1 MTYFITWRFKEINR
15 DKILK
20 EGWVGD
26 NHIWNQGKCQQGNK
40 MKRGKTKRT
49 CLMDKMNSGSQEN
62 DLLMVSA
69 KVDIL
74 NTVFDEHDSYYSLP
88 STSLQHCYCVPPL
101 CNFKHFF
108 LIPVHMK
115 IHMHICAYEH
125 TRLVKFTT
133 FHLIKIYLEE
143 KIKKKNNNNK
153 EKKWKNLLG
162 QKCLELWEV
171 GDSWGEW
178 SRRALRRLVSVL
190 EAMPLK
196 LLFLREVWNSCIVEC
211 IFMLYNIW
219 GLTHT
224 VKNS

>member
-1 MTYFITWRFKEINR
+1 
-15 DKILK
+15 
-20 EGWVGD
+20 
-26 NHIWNQGKCQQGNK
+26 

-143 KIKKKNNNNK
+143 IFFKKIIIIKKRN
-153 EKKWKNLLG
+153 EKTFWGRSAWNCGKLVI
-162 QKCLELWEV
+162 LEEN
-171 GDSWGEW
+171 DQE
-178 SRRALRRLVSVL
+178 
-190 EAMPLK
+190 E
-196 LLFLREVWNSCIVEC
+196 
-211 IFMLYNIW
+211 
-219 GLTHT
+219 H
-224 VKNS
+224 